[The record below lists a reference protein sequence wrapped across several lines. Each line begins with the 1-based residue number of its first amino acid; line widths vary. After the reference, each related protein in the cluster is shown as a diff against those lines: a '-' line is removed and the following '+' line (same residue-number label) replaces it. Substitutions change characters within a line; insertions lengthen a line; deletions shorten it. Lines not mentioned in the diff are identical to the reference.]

1 MGYLKIYEK
10 WFLGV
15 DWSNFGS
22 SVVALLWG
30 VLLGA
35 VLVVFLYL
43 VLSLATIRK
52 SRYIMDKRIKR
63 VDSAQVEQI
72 IQDAKDQFLL
82 QKRAENPEDKFI
94 VKIVVHEVES
104 IAALYYPKS
113 KQPMAELTVDEIIL
127 LLRYVT
133 NTVDKVL
140 GRKGLKV
147 LKTMKLST
155 ILSIAKIKD
164 NKAVKK
170 AEEINDKYNVT
181 KVAKYGW
188 MAIKFANPF
197 YWFKKAVVDT
207 SISLVTRKLS
217 LVIIAIIG
225 EQTNKVFSRE
235 ALIETENQYDE
246 LLREIEAKMDEATG
260 GIELP
265 DIPEIPYEKNEFE
278 MTLQEKV
285 TVVKDRIIKEREDKL
300 KEKEAERKAREKEKA
315 KAKKAKEKEKA
326 KEKAMYKK
334 K

>member
-1 MGYLKIYEK
+1 
-10 WFLGV
+10 
-15 DWSNFGS
+15 
-22 SVVALLWG
+22 
-30 VLLGA
+30 
-35 VLVVFLYL
+35 
-43 VLSLATIRK
+43 
-52 SRYIMDKRIKR
+52 
-63 VDSAQVEQI
+63 
-72 IQDAKDQFLL
+72 
-82 QKRAENPEDKFI
+82 
-94 VKIVVHEVES
+94 
-104 IAALYYPKS
+104 
-113 KQPMAELTVDEIIL
+113 MAELTVDEIIL

-133 NTVDKVL
+133 HTVDKVL

-181 KVAKYGW
+181 KVAKYVW

-246 LLREIEAKMDEATG
+246 LLREI
-260 GIELP
+260 
-265 DIPEIPYEKNEFE
+265 
-278 MTLQEKV
+278 
-285 TVVKDRIIKEREDKL
+285 
-300 KEKEAERKAREKEKA
+300 
-315 KAKKAKEKEKA
+315 
-326 KEKAMYKK
+326 
-334 K
+334 